1 MNSYIAKSTRVR
13 STPFT
18 NRIEEYGV
26 QSYTVYNH
34 MLLPASFKGLEEDYD
49 HLKKNVQLW
58 DVSVERQ
65 VQIKGPD
72 AALLTQLMTCRDL
85 SQAKDHI
92 CYYAPIV
99 DDQGKILNDPLIM
112 KVSSDTWWI
121 SIADTDVLLYAKGL
135 AIGQK
140 LNVEISEPNV
150 NPLAVQGPKSFEL
163 MKRVFGDEILNLK
176 FFHFKRFLF
185 QDHNFLIARSGWS
198 KQGGFEIYVDN
209 DEKGLELYDALCEK
223 GKDLDVR
230 PVCPNLIERIEGGLL
245 SYGND
250 MNMNDTPFECGL
262 DPFVSFNEKINYLG
276 KSTLQEQK
284 EKGVTRSLVGLKLQI
299 DKISLSKTLSI
310 FQNEQLIG
318 DLRSACFS
326 PKFQCCLGIAMI
338 DTAYQNHS
346 APLNLMIDGQE
357 IIAEM
362 TSIPFTK

>member
-1 MNSYIAKSTRVR
+1 M
-13 STPFT
+13 
-18 NRIEEYGV
+18 
-26 QSYTVYNH
+26 
-34 MLLPASFKGLEEDYD
+34 
-49 HLKKNVQLW
+49 
-58 DVSVERQ
+58 
-65 VQIKGPD
+65 IKVKFS
-72 AALLTQLMTCRDL
+72 MTL
-85 SQAKDHI
+85 
-92 CYYAPIV
+92 
-99 DDQGKILNDPLIM
+99 

-209 DEKGLELYDALCEK
+209 DEKGLELYDALYEK

-230 PVCPNLIERIEGGLL
+230 PGCPNLIERIEGGLL

-262 DPFVSFNEKINYLG
+262 DPFVSFNENVNYLG

-346 APLNLMIDGQE
+346 VPLNLMIDGQE

>member
-72 AALLTQLMTCRDL
+72 ASLLTQLMTCRDL

-99 DDQGKILNDPLIM
+99 DDRGRILNDPLIM

-140 LNVEISEPNV
+140 LDVEISEPNV

-163 MKRVFGDEILNLK
+163 MRRIFGEEILNLK

-209 DEKGLELYDALCEK
+209 DEKGLELYDALYEK

-230 PVCPNLIERIEGGLL
+230 PGCPNLIERIEGGLL

-262 DPFVSFNEKINYLG
+262 GAFVSFNDDINYLG
-276 KSTLQEQK
+276 KRTLLEQK
-284 EKGVTRSLVGLKLQI
+284 EKGITRSLVGLKLQI
-299 DKISLSKTLSI
+299 NKISLSKILPV
-310 FQNEQLIG
+310 FHKEQLIG

-338 DTAYQNHS
+338 DISHQNYS
-346 APLNLMIDGQE
+346 EPLNLVIDGQE
-357 IIAEM
+357 ITAEI